1 MRTLFIFLAVAL
13 ASVAY
18 AQFANGQGQPYQ
30 FRQYASNYGYGTNG
44 YGTGYNN
51 NYNNRQFDPY
61 WNSASVSKISVAA
74 SLLTMICAYFFRY

>member
-30 FRQYASNYGYGTNG
+30 FRQNNQNNQVVLITNAATTISHNASHLKIKTS
-44 YGTGYNN
+44 TLTL
-51 NYNNRQFDPY
+51 RQCQVPRSF
-61 WNSASVSKISVAA
+61 
-74 SLLTMICAYFFRY
+74 